1 MKNRKQLLARVRPM
15 GFTGKSLED
24 LVEWCEVEGVKFADP
39 NDRSGKTAMGADTI
53 GEIWHKTVFV
63 YADNGEP
70 IEIVEP
76 PATAET
82 ESAKME
88 GDEDEEA
95 EMGKSLRRVVAGG
108 LTPKN
113 LQNMAKRKAYDK
125 ASREGRAFQ
134 GAKCVYADADRAEYA
149 TALIRLSSFGRS
161 TNSDIVDGYAAQKRA
176 DLEITGKAGS
186 VGNAA
191 SYGST
196 VVEEYLPELIENFN
210 EFGAARQ
217 SAGVQAMSRDSLTC
231 HRWAEDVTITD
242 SAEGSVITASD
253 GAVDRVS
260 LYAKKTTAM
269 CYLSSEILNDSA
281 LNLSNQLAVS
291 IARKVAEFE
300 DKSFFLGTG
309 RPVGLAQT
317 AGASAD
323 ATFDAANAN
332 WAGWTL
338 TKLQDAKAKLPG
350 WALDD
355 PNLAFVCNPSFYE
368 SVLKVNAY
376 SAGGTPGDAILNGTS
391 VRAWDGVPVVFSNV
405 MPRGFLANQ
414 IVAYL
419 GSFPRATKFGVVR
432 GSEQIA
438 TSNDFRFDTDEVAI
452 RYTQRWDYALHD
464 VTGINSGIIALKD

>member
-1 MKNRKQLLARVRPM
+1 
-15 GFTGKSLED
+15 
-24 LVEWCEVEGVKFADP
+24 
-39 NDRSGKTAMGADTI
+39 
-53 GEIWHKTVFV
+53 
-63 YADNGEP
+63 
-70 IEIVEP
+70 
-76 PATAET
+76 
-82 ESAKME
+82 
-88 GDEDEEA
+88 
-95 EMGKSLRRVVAGG
+95 
-108 LTPKN
+108 
-113 LQNMAKRKAYDK
+113 
-125 ASREGRAFQ
+125 
-134 GAKCVYADADRAEYA
+134 
-149 TALIRLSSFGRS
+149 
-161 TNSDIVDGYAAQKRA
+161 
-176 DLEITGKAGS
+176 
-186 VGNAA
+186 
-191 SYGST
+191 
-196 VVEEYLPELIENFN
+196 
-210 EFGAARQ
+210 
-217 SAGVQAMSRDSLTC
+217 
-231 HRWAEDVTITD
+231 
-242 SAEGSVITASD
+242 
-253 GAVDRVS
+253 
-260 LYAKKTTAM
+260 M

-332 WAGWTL
+332 WGGWTL

-350 WALDD
+350 WALED

-464 VTGINSGIIALKD
+464 VTGTNSGIIALKD